1 MNYIINKAV
10 YNYYVQQNGRVSKK
24 QNKFQILKSLEL
36 DSRPTQRQLSND
48 LGISLGKVNYC
59 IKSLIEKG
67 FIKVNNFRNSNN
79 KIQYSYL
86 LTSKGI
92 EEKAK
97 LTLDFIRIKT
107 QEYDT
112 LKQEI
117 ESLKQEAKNMDR
129 NLL

>member
-1 MNYIINKAV
+1 M
-10 YNYYVQQNGRVSKK
+10 SKK

-48 LGISLGKVNYC
+48 LGVSLGKINYC
-59 IKSLIEKG
+59 LKSLIEKG

-86 LTSKGI
+86 LTPKGI

-97 LTLDFIRIKT
+97 LTLDFIKIKT
-107 QEYDT
+107 QEYDM

-117 ESLKQEAKNMDR
+117 ESLKQEAKNIDR

>member
-1 MNYIINKAV
+1 
-10 YNYYVQQNGRVSKK
+10 VSKK
-24 QNKFQILKSLEL
+24 QNKFQILKSLEQ

-48 LGISLGKVNYC
+48 LGVSLGKINYC
-59 IKSLIEKG
+59 LKSLIEKG

-86 LTSKGI
+86 LTPKGI

-107 QEYDT
+107 QEYDI

-117 ESLKQEAKNMDR
+117 ESLKQEAKNIDR
-129 NLL
+129 GLL

>member
-1 MNYIINKAV
+1 M
-10 YNYYVQQNGRVSKK
+10 SKK
-24 QNKFQILKSLEL
+24 QNQFQILKSLEQ
-36 DSRPTQRQLSND
+36 DSRSTQRQLSNN
-48 LGISLGKVNYC
+48 LGVSLGKVNYC

-67 FIKVNNFRNSNN
+67 FIKVNNFRNSDS

-86 LTSKGI
+86 LTPKGI

-112 LKQEI
+112 LKQEV
-117 ESLKQEAKNMDR
+117 KNMDR
-129 NLL
+129 DLL

>member
-1 MNYIINKAV
+1 MV
-10 YNYYVQQNGRVSKK
+10 ECLSKK
-24 QNKFQILKSLEL
+24 QNQFQILKSLEK
-36 DSRPTQRQLSND
+36 DWRPTQRQLSND
-48 LGISLGKVNYC
+48 LGVSLGKINYC
-59 IKSLIEKG
+59 LKNLIEKG
-67 FIKVNNFRNSNN
+67 FIKVNNFRNSNS

-86 LTSKGI
+86 LNPKGI

-117 ESLKQEAKNMDR
+117 EILKQEAKNMGKGWLWKR
-129 NLL
+129 RKYA

>member
-1 MNYIINKAV
+1 
-10 YNYYVQQNGRVSKK
+10 VSKK
-24 QNKFQILKSLEL
+24 LNKFQILKSLEQ
-36 DSRPTQRQLSND
+36 DSRFTQRQLSNN
-48 LGISLGKVNYC
+48 LGVSLGKVNYC
-59 IKSLIEKG
+59 IKSLVEKG

-86 LTSKGI
+86 LTPKGI
-92 EEKAK
+92 EEKVK

-117 ESLKQEAKNMDR
+117 ESLKQEVKNMDSE
-129 NLL
+129 

>member
-1 MNYIINKAV
+1 
-10 YNYYVQQNGRVSKK
+10 VSKK
-24 QNKFQILKSLEL
+24 QNQYQILKSLEQ
-36 DSRPTQRQLSND
+36 DSRSTQRQLSSN
-48 LGISLGKVNYC
+48 LGVSLGKVNYC

-67 FIKVNNFRNSNN
+67 FIKVNNFRNNKN

-86 LTSKGI
+86 LTPKGI

-107 QEYDT
+107 QEYDA

-117 ESLKQEAKNMDR
+117 EALKKEAK
-129 NLL
+129 LIEEKVL

>member
-1 MNYIINKAV
+1 
-10 YNYYVQQNGRVSKK
+10 VSKK
-24 QNKFQILKSLEL
+24 QNQFQILKSLDR

-48 LGISLGKVNYC
+48 LGVSLGKINYC
-59 IKSLIEKG
+59 LKSLIEKG
-67 FIKVNNFRNSNN
+67 FIKVDNFRNSNN

-107 QEYDT
+107 QEYDR

-117 ESLKQEAKNMDR
+117 EDLKQEAKNMDR
-129 NLL
+129 GLL